1 SRTFDPGDLDIDGYF
16 PSTAAAGETYTAYL
30 LVLNQDNRSY
40 AVQPTDTI
48 HAEVEWQASG
58 VRLAGRISADMPLVT
73 SPDGGA
79 SVVPLLLNAPASAGP
94 YTLSLNGASGPLGAW
109 SIAAPIEVGQQ
120 EAATSFPV
128 PVRLEAWSVP
138 DTARAGDT
146 LVVDLTWRA
155 LGKIDAYYSTYVKLL
170 DKDSQ
175 AVAGWD
181 GQPRDGQ
188 APTLLWVPGQT
199 IDDTIVLDMPVDL
212 PPGDYTVEAG
222 MYRAGDLAR
231 CLTLDAGGAPL
242 ERLILGAVHIEP

>member
-1 SRTFDPGDLDIDGYF
+1 
-16 PSTAAAGETYTAYL
+16 
-30 LVLNQDNRSY
+30 
-40 AVQPTDTI
+40 
-48 HAEVEWQASG
+48 
-58 VRLAGRISADMPLVT
+58 MPLVT

-79 SVVPLLLNAPASAGP
+79 SVVPLTLNAPPDAGS
-94 YTLSLNGASGPLGAW
+94 YTLSLTGVGGPLRAW
-109 SIAAPIEVGQQ
+109 SAAATIVVGQQ
-120 EAATSFPV
+120 SAATSFPV

-146 LVVDLTWRA
+146 LAVDLTWRA

-231 CLTLDAGGAPL
+231 CLTLDAGGSPL
-242 ERLILGAVHIEP
+242 ERLILGVVHVEP